1 MEAKKPIEVKNSKVI
16 IAIEFSCKEMFNLP
30 KDLESIDD
38 NEDKVPL
45 IKLISNK

>member
-1 MEAKKPIEVKNSKVI
+1 MEGTKPVEVKNSKVI